1 MSKAWRMRTFLAFFR
16 KEDGMARTEDF
27 LVLLVMSKIRKKD
40 QGKGP
45 LFYRICGSTE
55 VFPVEGGASSDLSQK
70 EDRQQECISE
80 ARGPE
85 KIG

>member
-1 MSKAWRMRTFLAFFR
+1 MSKAWGMRTFLAFLR
-16 KEDGMARTEDF
+16 KEDSMARTEDF
-27 LVLLVMSKIRKKD
+27 LVLLVMNMIKKKD
-40 QGKGP
+40 QGKWP

-55 VFPVEGGASSDLSQK
+55 GFPVEGGSSSDLSQK
-70 EDRQQECISE
+70 EDRQQECRSE

>member
-1 MSKAWRMRTFLAFFR
+1 MSKAWGTRTFLAVLR
-16 KEDGMARTEDF
+16 KEDSMARTEDF
-27 LVLLVMSKIRKKD
+27 LVLLVMNKIKKKD
-40 QGKGP
+40 QGKWA

-55 VFPVEGGASSDLSQK
+55 VFPVEGGSSSDLSQK
-70 EDRQQECISE
+70 EDRQEECKSE

>member
-16 KEDGMARTEDF
+16 KEDIMARTEDF
-27 LVLLVMSKIRKKD
+27 LVLLVMNKIKKKD
-40 QGKGP
+40 QGKWP

-70 EDRQQECISE
+70 EDRQQE
-80 ARGPE
+80 
-85 KIG
+85 